1 MARALWKGAIDDR
14 FFETPYYLV
23 PSKGGERAYSLLR
36 EAIRE
41 SDRVGIA
48 KFILR
53 RAASGGSDRPDGAP
67 APQPRTGR
75 QEAAGS
81 QTEARGREGKE
92 ETGRLS
98 HC

>member
-1 MARALWKGAIDDR
+1 MARALWKGAIS
-14 FFETPYYLV
+14 FGLVSIPMV

-53 RAASGGSDRPDGAP
+53 AAKPKRAAAKGKKKR
-67 APQPRTGR
+67 
-75 QEAAGS
+75 AA
-81 QTEARGREGKE
+81 
-92 ETGRLS
+92 
-98 HC
+98 